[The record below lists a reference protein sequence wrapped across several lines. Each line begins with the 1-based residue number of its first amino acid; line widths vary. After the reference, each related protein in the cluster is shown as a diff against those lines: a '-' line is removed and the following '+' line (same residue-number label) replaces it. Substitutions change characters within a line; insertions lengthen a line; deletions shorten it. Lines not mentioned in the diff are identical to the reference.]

1 MSDWQYDMLGIAQCI
16 VAFGQI
22 VLVVRMNVLENR
34 VCSTLNFILKSLGR
48 TGRTQSTGEEKKVD
62 GDVEADLRAA
72 RAFRHSLKSIPLP
85 PDWEV
90 RGFDKD
96 GRLISL
102 RGCSLELPESPS
114 QDAGDR

>member
-48 TGRTQSTGEEKKVD
+48 TGRTQSTGEETFSD
-62 GDVEADLRAA
+62 GETYLLHETD
-72 RAFRHSLKSIPLP
+72 
-85 PDWEV
+85 
-90 RGFDKD
+90 
-96 GRLISL
+96 
-102 RGCSLELPESPS
+102 PENSES
-114 QDAGDR
+114 SGDFAK